1 MNKDML
7 RLASI
12 SKTFT
17 HNERI
22 ITILDSI
29 SIDFIQGNLYAITG
43 ASGTG
48 KSTLL
53 HLIAGLDKPTSGT
66 IFFNDIN
73 LNTMPHA
80 HYCSFLNKSVG
91 FVFQS
96 SHLIKELS
104 IIENVM
110 LPGLL
115 YNHDKKEL
123 TQKALFLLK
132 AVGLSHCIHNSPG
145 ELSGGQQ
152 QRAALARALINEP
165 AFLIAD
171 EPTGNLDN
179 QTGQAMIDL
188 LMNCHKQWHMGI
200 IVSSHDPYVAQ
211 AMNTVLEL
219 KNGTIT
225 QQHKEDAVC
234 SQQKKLLEKQLR

>member
-1 MNKDML
+1 MNKDIL
-7 RLASI
+7 HLVSI

-17 HNERI
+17 HNGH
-22 ITILDSI
+22 TVTVLDSI

-43 ASGTG
+43 ASGAG

-53 HLIAGLDKPTSGT
+53 HLIAGLDKPTHGDV
-66 IFFNDIN
+66 FFNGAN
-73 LNTMPHA
+73 LSTMSHTQ
-80 HYCSFLNKSVG
+80 YYSFLNTSVG

-110 LPGLL
+110 LPGLIH
-115 YNHDKKEL
+115 NDNKKEL
-123 TQKALFLLK
+123 TKKAQSLLD
-132 AVGLSHCIHNSPG
+132 AVGLSPFMHSSPG
-145 ELSGGQQ
+145 ELSGQQ
-152 QRAALARALINEP
+152 QRASLARALINEP

-179 QTGQAMIDL
+179 QTAQAMVDL
-188 LMNCHKQWHMGI
+188 LMNCYQQWHMGI

-211 AMNTVLEL
+211 AMNTILEL
-219 KNGTIT
+219 KDGAIT
-225 QQHKEDAVC
+225 PQHKENTVC